1 VPAAILEPE
10 NGRAAAVS
18 TKERS
23 MTARRY
29 LVARRRSAGGRPRW
43 TVEID
48 GRVYGE
54 YCTEEEALLDAIDL
68 ANEAGQQGMMA
79 EAARRSSGG
88 ECRTAW
94 VFGRDGLPSALQP
107 A

>member
-1 VPAAILEPE
+1 
-10 NGRAAAVS
+10 
-18 TKERS
+18 

-29 LVARRRSAGGRPRW
+29 LVTRHRSAGDRSRW
-43 TVEID
+43 TIEID

-54 YCTEEEALLDAIDL
+54 YRSEEDALLDAIDL
-68 ANEAGQQGMMA
+68 ANEAGQQGA
-79 EAARRSSGG
+79 EAEAVRCSSGG

-94 VFGRDGLPSALQP
+94 VFGRDGLPPALQP